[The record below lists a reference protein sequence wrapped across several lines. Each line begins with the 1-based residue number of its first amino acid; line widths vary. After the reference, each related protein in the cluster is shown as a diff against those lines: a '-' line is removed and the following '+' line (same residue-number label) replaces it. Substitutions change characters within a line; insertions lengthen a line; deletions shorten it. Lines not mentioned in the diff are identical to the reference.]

1 MAGFP
6 NNPEIDD
13 TYTLGNKTWVWDG
26 DSWNSTFT
34 GFTGDEGGT
43 GAQGPQGN
51 QGNQGLV
58 GDTGAQGNQG
68 NQGLVGDTGAQGNQ
82 GRQGRQGVAGSIS
95 SISTEATGGSAVFV
109 EGNSYYYNKFLTTKA
124 DKTPLLT
131 KYAEKYYDLGTPTSA
146 TSFNVNLEN
155 GNIQH
160 VNFASAATG
169 TTKYFTFTG
178 QVTADDVSNLMLIV
192 RGGVDLTIDWG
203 SNVYFSEETG
213 NPVLGATGSGIS
225 GSWSFLPFVYI
236 PSSDSFFG
244 GSQLSFVL

>member
-34 GFTGDEGGT
+34 GFT
-43 GAQGPQGN
+43 AS
-51 QGNQGLV
+51 
-58 GDTGAQGNQG
+58 
-68 NQGLVGDTGAQGNQ
+68 
-82 GRQGRQGVAGSIS
+82 VAD
-95 SISTEATGGSAVFV
+95 TEATGGSAVFV
-109 EGNSYYYNKFLTTKA
+109 EGDSYYYNNFLTTKA